1 MSFESLGL
9 DAAILKAVADQ
20 GYTEPTPIQKA
31 SIPTIIEGQ
40 DVIGVAQTGT
50 GKTAAFT
57 LPLLTKLVRTKSGA
71 HQGKVR
77 CLILAPTRELVVQ
90 IAENV
95 AAYSRYAGAT
105 VATCYGGVS
114 ERPQI
119 AALRRGCDFL
129 IATPGRLL
137 DLGGQGHGDFSAVEY
152 LVLDEADRM
161 LDMGFLPAINTIVRA
176 LPKERQTLMFS
187 ATLSREI
194 ETLTKQYQRNPALIE
209 VGRRSN
215 PAETVTQL
223 LYECPGALKQVMLHH
238 LLKDEA
244 LKMVLVF
251 ARTKHGADRI
261 CRKLQGEDISC
272 AAIHANRSQSQRQ
285 RALQAFK
292 NGEIRVLVATDIASR
307 GIDVDGITHVFNFDF
322 PDQLEDYVH
331 RIGRTGRALA
341 TGTAITF
348 VTREDLGELRRLER
362 IVGKHLH
369 CGKLPGFD
377 YTQQAP
383 ARTPEDFQRYQDP
396 RAGAHNSE
404 REGRPQ
410 GGRHGGYR
418 ASQGNYRPFGRPGTR
433 RQGGPK

>member
-1 MSFESLGL
+1 MPFASLGL
-9 DAAILKAVADQ
+9 DASILKAVADQ

-31 SIPTIIEGQ
+31 AIPSVIEGV
-40 DVIGVAQTGT
+40 DVIGIAQTGT

-57 LPLLTKLVRTKSGA
+57 LPLLTRLLRTA
-71 HQGKVR
+71 NNTHQGRVR

-95 AAYSRYAGAT
+95 AAYSRYSGAV

-137 DLGGQGHGDFSAVEY
+137 DLGSQGHGDFSAVEC

-176 LPKERQTLMFS
+176 LPPERQTLMFS

-194 ETLTKQYQRNPALIE
+194 ETLTKQYQRSPKLIE

-223 LYECPGALKQVMLHH
+223 LFECPGALKQVMLHH

-244 LKMVLVF
+244 MNMVLVF
-251 ARTKHGADRI
+251 ARTKHGADRV
-261 CRKLQGEDISC
+261 CRKLDGDGISC
-272 AAIHANRSQSQRQ
+272 AAIHANRSQAQRQ

-307 GIDVDGITHVFNFDF
+307 GIDVDGISHVVNFDF
-322 PDQLEDYVH
+322 PDQIEDYVH
-331 RIGRTGRALA
+331 RIGRTGRALS

-348 VTREDLGELRRLER
+348 ITREDLGDLRRLER

-383 ARTPEDFQRYQDP
+383 ARTPEDFQRHQDP
-396 RAGAHNSE
+396 RAGAHHSE

-410 GGRHGGYR
+410 GGRNGGYR
-418 ASQGNYRPFGRPGTR
+418 AAQGSYRPFGRPGTR
-433 RQGGPK
+433 RSGGPK